1 MTGLIFLLT
10 GRQSFSKLHLFEKK
24 HGLPLADRAACEE
37 AMKTEVAKAENVKRD
52 WYLVDAQDI
61 VLGRLA
67 TQIAGVLRGKNKAI
81 FTPSVDT
88 GDFVIVVNA
97 EKIALTGRKLDDKIY
112 YSHTG
117 FPGGLK
123 EITAG
128 KLLEKRPEDIIR
140 KAVKGMLPKNKLAR
154 HMLKKLKVYAGAS
167 HPHDAQQPK
176 NLAF

>member
-1 MTGLIFLLT
+1 
-10 GRQSFSKLHLFEKK
+10 
-24 HGLPLADRAACEE
+24 
-37 AMKTEVAKAENVKRD
+37 MKTEVAKIEDVKRD
-52 WYLVDAQDI
+52 WYLIDAQDK

-67 TQIAGVLRGKNKAI
+67 SQIANVLRGKNKAI

-97 EKIALTGRKLDDKIY
+97 EKIALTGRKLSDKIY
-112 YSHTG
+112 YRHTG
-117 FPGGLK
+117 FTGGLK

-128 KLLEKRPEDIIR
+128 KLIEKKPEELIK

-154 HMLKKLKVYAGAS
+154 HMIKKLKIYAGGD

-176 NLAF
+176 NLAL

>member
-1 MTGLIFLLT
+1 
-10 GRQSFSKLHLFEKK
+10 
-24 HGLPLADRAACEE
+24 
-37 AMKTEVAKAENVKRD
+37 MKTEVAKIENVKRD
-52 WYLVDAQDI
+52 WYLVDAQDL

-67 TQIAGVLRGKNKAI
+67 SQIANVLRGKNKAI
-81 FTPSVDT
+81 YTPSVDT

-97 EKIALTGRKLDDKIY
+97 DKIALTGHKLANKIY
-112 YSHTG
+112 YSHSG

-128 KLLEKRPEDIIR
+128 KLMEKKPEDIIK

-154 HMLKKLKVYAGAS
+154 HMLKKLKIYAGAS

-176 NLAF
+176 NLAI

>member
-1 MTGLIFLLT
+1 MVCH
-10 GRQSFSKLHLFEKK
+10 RQIVQYVRKL
-24 HGLPLADRAACEE
+24 
-37 AMKTEVAKAENVKRD
+37 MKTEVAKAENVNRD
-52 WYLVDAQDI
+52 WYVVDAQDA

-67 TQIAGVLRGKNKAI
+67 TQIANVLRGKNKAI

-97 EKIALTGRKLDDKIY
+97 EKIALTGRKLDDKMY
-112 YSHTG
+112 YHHTG

-128 KLLEKRPEDIIR
+128 KLLEKKPEDLIR